1 MFYPPSKTS
10 VETIRRYGEL
20 AALGCDPGVAARA
33 WSDSGSTTPM
43 TARCDGRGRL
53 SRHPQAGPPQS
64 ELVRANEVSL
74 LKFTVHSAVRSE
86 PGAWDRVAS
95 TERVVRT
102 TLAVATGAV
111 IAKARE
117 WWCITILTSF
127 LGRDNHEGVLP
138 ASQDERRDHQAVR

>member
-1 MFYPPSKTS
+1 MFYPPSKTT

-33 WSDSGSTTPM
+33 WSDSRALLGLPAAAVELYGYQAASPIRHVLPAGS
-43 TARCDGRGRL
+43 G
-53 SRHPQAGPPQS
+53 
-64 ELVRANEVSL
+64 
-74 LKFTVHSAVRSE
+74 
-86 PGAWDRVAS
+86 AS
-95 TERVVRT
+95 TIEFSHTFERGTEARVVRT

-117 WWCITILTSF
+117 WSCITVLTSF

-138 ASQDERRDHQAVR
+138 VGQDERRDHQAVR